1 MLSKLRFSMMR
12 KTTCLI
18 GVRVAKAVRVH
29 GGRQVGRH
37 RIRRRIQL
45 RPVTGST
52 VPARA
57 SAAGVGEDD
66 AAGSPDRG
74 AAHANA
80 TAARI
85 SAAARERVRR

>member
-18 GVRVAKAVRVH
+18 GVRVAKVFASTA
-29 GGRQVGRH
+29 GGRSAVTGSGGAFSCW
-37 RIRRRIQL
+37 
-45 RPVTGST
+45 PVTGST
-52 VPARA
+52 VPAGA
-57 SAAGVGEDD
+57 SAGGVGEDD